1 MMPVEA
7 PIDECGPDQEAPPA
21 RVREL
26 AGAAQ
31 LHVFQRADRVFA
43 GLLLLEWVAA
53 IVLALWVSPLA
64 WAGVESRKHPHVL
77 AAVFLGGI
85 IVSLPLALAALRP
98 GALLTRHTMAVGQ
111 MVMSALLIHLTG
123 GRIETHFLVF
133 GSLAFL
139 TFYRDWRVLVTA
151 TVVVAADH
159 VIRGFV
165 WPESVYGTAVGAEWR
180 WVEHAWWVVF
190 EDVFLIYACVMGVRD
205 MRAAA
210 VRRAALEVAHATVE
224 ERVRART
231 RELRESESRFRTL
244 ATDSPIGIFQTDA
257 AGRLQYQNGRWV
269 EIAGLCAEKAAGDGW
284 LAAVH
289 PDDRE
294 PVRAAW
300 QAAVA
305 AGTSSVREFRFR
317 QPDGTVVWVSTRT
330 VPLFDHA
337 GRVTGHIGTVADV
350 TPFKRAEEELQGAKV
365 AAEAANRAKSE
376 FLANMS
382 HEIRTPMNGILGMTE
397 LVLET
402 DLSREQRESLGLV
415 KSSADAL
422 LGVINDI
429 LDFSKIEAG
438 KLDLDPT
445 PLFLRDL
452 IGDTLKALAYHAH
465 EKGLELACDLPA
477 EVPELV
483 VADPVRLRQVLTNLV
498 GNAIKFT
505 ERGEVVV
512 RAAVVESSGD
522 GFRLRFAV
530 SDTGIGIP
538 TGKLSAIFKPFTQA
552 DGSTTRRFGGSGL
565 GLTICER
572 LVTLMGGCIWAESE
586 VGKGSTFQFEVQLQ
600 RARGSLERRV
610 PLPSDLRGVRVLVVD
625 DNATNRRVLEETL
638 RNWGAAP
645 TCVDSGTGA
654 LRELSEAAGQQ
665 QPFAAVLLDAM
676 MPEMDGFEVAAR
688 IAADPAIAG
697 VPILLLTSADGQ
709 GDAARSRQ
717 LGIAAYLVKPVKA
730 TELNLALAAALP
742 SSAVPV
748 VYAAPAVAPAPGGP
762 RLRILLAEDNPVNH
776 RVAIRLLEKAGH
788 AVTLANH
795 GREAVEALEG
805 AEFDLILMDVQ
816 MPEMDGFEATRV
828 IREREADTGRHMPIV
843 AMTAHAMKGDRERCL
858 AAGMDDYLAKP
869 VQRSELERVLAW
881 VAGLPAPAAQ
891 AASPAEPAAFDRDAA
906 IERLGGD
913 EALFAEVAGLF
924 LADAPQQLEAIRK
937 AAAARDAQALRHAA
951 HSLKGSAAYVGGTA
965 ASSAAHKLERLGA
978 EDDLRA
984 APEALRTLEREVA
997 RLAAALNTV
1006 LQTVPA

>member
-1 MMPVEA
+1 MMPMEA
-7 PIDECGPDQEAPPA
+7 RIAEYESDQEAPPA
-21 RVREL
+21 RVQEL
-26 AGAAQ
+26 ADAAQ

-53 IVLALWVSPLA
+53 IALALWVSPLA
-64 WAGVESRKHPHVL
+64 WAGADSRTHPHVL
-77 AAVFLGGI
+77 AALLLGGI
-85 IVSLPLALAALRP
+85 IVSFPIGLAIFRP
-98 GALLTRHTMAVGQ
+98 GATLTRHAMAVGQ
-111 MVMSALLIHLTG
+111 MMMSALLIHLTG
-123 GRIETHFLVF
+123 GRIETHFLIF

-139 TFYRDWRVLVTA
+139 VFYRDWRVLVTA

-159 VIRGFV
+159 IIRGWV
-165 WPESVYGTAVGAEWR
+165 WPESVYGTAVGAHWR

-224 ERVRART
+224 ERVRERT

-244 ATDSPIGIFQTDA
+244 ATHSPIGIFQTDA
-257 AGRLQYQNGRWV
+257 TGRLLYHNERWE
-269 EIAGLCAEKAAGDGW
+269 EITGLPAEQAAGNGW
-284 LAAVH
+284 TAAVH
-289 PDDRE
+289 PEDRE
-294 PVRAAW
+294 HLLKAW
-300 QAAVA
+300 QAALA
-305 AGTSSVREFRFR
+305 AGSCSTHEFRF
-317 QPDGTVVWVSTRT
+317 QQSGGSVVWVSVRT
-330 VPLFDHA
+330 VPLHNEA
-337 GRVTGHIGTVADV
+337 GVVTGHMGTVADV
-350 TPFKRAEEELQGAKV
+350 TPFKRAEDELQGAKK

-397 LVLET
+397 LMLET

-452 IGDTLKALAYHAH
+452 VGDTLKSLAYHAH
-465 EKGLELACDLPA
+465 EKGLELACDLPP

-505 ERGEVVV
+505 ESGEVVV
-512 RAAVVESSGD
+512 RASLIESQAD

-538 TGKLSAIFKPFTQA
+538 AEKLSAIFKPFTQA

-565 GLTICER
+565 GLTISER
-572 LVTLMGGCIWAESE
+572 LVTLMGGRIWAEST

-600 RARGSLERRV
+600 RARGSIERRV
-610 PLPSDLRGVRVLVVD
+610 PLPMDLRGVRVLVVD

-645 TCVDSGTGA
+645 TCVDSGPAA
-654 LRELSEAAGQQ
+654 LRELKQAVGQ

-676 MPEMDGFEVAAR
+676 MPEMDGFEVASR
-688 IAADPAIAG
+688 IADDPAIAG
-697 VPILLLTSADGQ
+697 IPILLLTSADGQ
-709 GDAARSRQ
+709 GDAMRSRR
-717 LGIAAYLVKPVKA
+717 LGVSAYLVKPVKSN
-730 TELNLALAAALP
+730 ELNLALAAALP
-742 SSAVPV
+742 TATAPV
-748 VYAAPAVAPAPGGP
+748 VYTAPVPAAAPSGP
-762 RLRILLAEDNPVNH
+762 KLRILLAEDNPVNQ

-788 AVTLANH
+788 EVTLANH
-795 GREAVEALEG
+795 GKEALDALEQ

-816 MPEMDGFEATRV
+816 MPQMDGFEATRA
-828 IREREADTGRHMPIV
+828 IREREAETGRHMPIV

-869 VQRSELERVLAW
+869 VQRSELDRVLAW
-881 VAGLPAPAAQ
+881 VAGLPAPTTKATAL
-891 AASPAEPAAFDRDAA
+891 SEPAAFDRDAA

-924 LADAPQQLEAIRK
+924 LTDAPQQLEEIRLAL
-937 AAAARDAQALRHAA
+937 AAQDAMTLRHAA

-965 ASSAAHKLERLGA
+965 ASVAAHKLELLGA
-978 EDDLRA
+978 ENDLRA
-984 APEALRTLEREVA
+984 APDGLRTLEREVG
-997 RLAAALNTV
+997 RLTAALNIV
-1006 LQTVPA
+1006 LQPVPA